1 MNDAGESCFPSIATL
16 MKECSLSN
24 RSVIDH
30 IKQAKEA
37 GWIKVGLHGFGGQKW
52 RSHEYTCAIPEI
64 DYSGRLHEIPVT
76 RNHSP
81 DKARKAQKYIS
92 NAIYSNRI
100 IKQPCFECGSGNA
113 EAHHFDYDKPSEV
126 FWLCRLHHKKL
137 HQMEKRGERAS
148 PGIEKRGEP
157 LSIEAEERG
166 EPASKNVVKEVH
178 SSTSVTNSTLSDNST
193 RDAPPIGSDPVIQPQ
208 PSLPAKRKNPI
219 FSPALM
225 DIPDWL
231 DREVWAMWCEE
242 RAAKRKPITYRAG
255 LLQLKKLA
263 EYRDQGFSP
272 QEVIEHSI
280 ASGYQGLFP
289 PRGNQHENRRSNSN
303 GFNAIDPND
312 ESWLTDDALAYIE
325 SGREIGNRV
334 RAGKPLL
341 RRDDDGVYRL
351 ATGDDG

>member
-1 MNDAGESCFPSIATL
+1 MTRPIFSWRHAILKSELSPTTRLVLLTLSCHMNDAGESCFPSIATL
-16 MKECSLSN
+16 VEETGLS
-24 RSVIDH
+24 RSSVIAH
-30 IKQAKEA
+30 IKLAKGA
-37 GWIKVGLHGFGGQKW
+37 GWIRVGLHGFGGQKW
-52 RSHEYTCAIPEI
+52 KSHEYTSAIPDSVLCCEAGPA
-64 DYSGRLHEIPVT
+64 DRPPLSEGGPAGGPAMAEGGPA
-76 RNHSP
+76 P
-81 DKARKAQKYIS
+81 DKK
-92 NAIYSNRI
+92 
-100 IKQPCFECGSGNA
+100 
-113 EAHHFDYDKPSEV
+113 
-126 FWLCRLHHKKL
+126 
-137 HQMEKRGERAS
+137 
-148 PGIEKRGEP
+148 
-157 LSIEAEERG
+157 
-166 EPASKNVVKEVH
+166 VVQQVDPI
-178 SSTSVTNSTLSDNST
+178 STSTNSTLSDNST

-225 DIPDWL
+225 DIPEWL

-242 RAAKRKPITYRAG
+242 RDAKRKPITYRAG
-255 LLQLKKLA
+255 QLQFKKLA